1 MVYICEF
8 EFFEDGKYIDAFPCG
23 ELGGGAT
30 FGENLEDAVESAA
43 DFLAMTVDDHLMNRI
58 ELPPMSFGHKPEH
71 GGKIIAIAVTREA
84 SA

>member
-8 EFFEDGKYIDAFPCG
+8 EFFEDGKYIDAFPCNDMG
-23 ELGGGAT
+23 EGT
-30 FGENLEDAVESAA
+30 FGTDLEDAVESAA
-43 DFLAMTVDDHLMNRI
+43 DWLGSVVEDSLLGRR

-71 GGKIIAIAVTREA
+71 GGRIIAIAVTREA